1 MQKFSLEALGR
12 ELLERAAKAGGGHT
26 AQTVVGGH
34 ELALRQT
41 MVAMVKGSALA
52 EHESPEQAT
61 VYVLRGRVRMSAGA
75 DSWEGRT
82 GDLLV
87 VPNMRHDLEAIEDS
101 AVLLTVLKT
110 R

>member
-1 MQKFSLEALGR
+1 
-12 ELLERAAKAGGGHT
+12 LLERAAKAGGGHT
-26 AQTVVGGH
+26 AETVVGGH

-41 MVAMVKGSALA
+41 MVAMVEGSALG

-61 VYVLRGRVRMSAGA
+61 VYVLRGRVRMRAGG
-75 DSWEGRT
+75 DTWEGRS

-87 VPNMRHDLEAIEDS
+87 VPKMRHDLEALEDS
-101 AVLLTVLKT
+101 AVLLTVLKP

>member
-12 ELLERAAKAGGGHT
+12 ELLERAAKASGGHT
-26 AQTVVGGH
+26 AETVVGGH

-61 VYVLRGRVRMSAGA
+61 VYVLRGRVRMSAGT
-75 DSWEGRT
+75 DTWEGRA

-87 VPNMRHDLEAIEDS
+87 VPNARHNLEATEDS
-101 AVLLTVLKT
+101 AVLLTVLK
-110 R
+110 RR

>member
-12 ELLERAAKAGGGHT
+12 ELLERAAKASGGHT
-26 AQTVVGGH
+26 AETVVGGH

-61 VYVLRGRVRMSAGA
+61 VYVLRGRVRMSAG
-75 DSWEGRT
+75 DDTWEGRA

-87 VPNMRHDLEAIEDS
+87 VPNMRHNLEATEDS